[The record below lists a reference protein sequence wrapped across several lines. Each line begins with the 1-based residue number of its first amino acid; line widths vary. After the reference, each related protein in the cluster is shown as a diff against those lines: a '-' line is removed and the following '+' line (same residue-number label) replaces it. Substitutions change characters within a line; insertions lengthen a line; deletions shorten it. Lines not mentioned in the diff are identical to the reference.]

1 MQNKIIISG
10 FGGQGVLIAG
20 ILIAQTAIEEGLHT
34 TWFPSYGAEMRGG
47 TANST
52 VIVSS
57 DEIGS
62 PVVPIPNILIAL
74 NEISLNKFMPKI
86 TDEALLIIANSSI
99 TLKNNKPNPKFYS
112 IPITNIAD
120 KTIKNLKTVNM
131 VAVGLLIK
139 LLEKHTSNSKNMI
152 EKDEKTLH
160 LESALSACEKVFESK
175 QQLVDINKKAIQTG
189 YNFIK

>member
-1 MQNKIIISG
+1 MQNKIIIAG

-74 NEISLNKFMPKI
+74 NEISLSKFMPKI
-86 TDEALLIIANSSI
+86 TNEALLTIANSSI
-99 TLKNNKPNPKFYS
+99 TSQNNKRNPKFYS
-112 IPITNIAD
+112 IPITDIAD

-139 LLEKHTSNSKNMI
+139 LLEKHTCNSKNMK
-152 EKDEKTLH
+152 EKDKKPLH
-160 LESALSACEKVFESK
+160 LESALRACEKVFESK

>member
-1 MQNKIIISG
+1 MQNKIIIAG

-20 ILIAQTAIEEGLHT
+20 VLIAQAAIEEGLHT

-62 PVVPIPNILIAL
+62 PVVSIPNILIAL
-74 NEISLNKFMPKI
+74 NELSLNKFKPKM
-86 TDEALLIIANSSI
+86 TDEVVTIANSSI
-99 TLKNNKPNPKFYS
+99 ILQDNNHNPKFYS
-112 IPITNIAD
+112 IPITDIAD

-131 VAVGLLIK
+131 VAVGLLVK
-139 LLEKHTSNSKNMI
+139 LLEKDICNSKNMK

-160 LESALSACEKVFESK
+160 LESVLSACEKVFESK
-175 QQLVDINKKAIQTG
+175 QQLVEINKKAIHVG